1 MCINKVSPQIILRKG
16 SQASSK
22 TCHDNVDDVNFRQ
35 TGRVKK
41 ADETIYSKSNSSVV
55 AHLR

>member
-41 ADETIYSKSNSSVV
+41 ADETFGISK
-55 AHLR
+55 